1 MFIILSVIISALYVQ
16 VGSFDQYSLVYSITI
31 KEINELNA
39 AFSGARLDSL
49 KLQNYAKY
57 IIQQNSTNKSEV
69 NSITFENFSELSELL
84 KNYSTRDGAVQ
95 VQHLLDEVMSQI
107 KSMIEILKSQGISDQ
122 KILAVAFPVAYND
135 LVHMLSLNAHK
146 LSLKINVIPLR
157 KPESPKFKVAKPHKT
172 TRKTYKKAVKKAFK
186 EAKRLKVLAP
196 RIMRNMPLQTSIISD
211 FQKIVTNLADS
222 VEKAFASYP
231 AYATGAKEII
241 LNITNQSE
249 KVLKIL
255 EGNVV
260 LLLYFCS
267 RSSVYVLFFTRQV
280 QINFEIMIK
289 YYILLLCLYQG
300 VMVAVSSNPGI
311 DSGDIAELNY
321 IFRETHYDSDL
332 LEIYASYLI
341 SRHGIDDGLINSS
354 AVQIYTDLYEI
365 LTQSSSGNNTGQ
377 AQKLMQNIF
386 NQTKIMFRIIKQQG
400 IQEASVLALWLPW
413 AYNDMINVLSPKFR
427 NMIAKKPNITARV
440 EFITALSKA
449 RSDVYRFNFILP
461 KLINGINQQQT
472 LDFNKLKQF
481 MTKLGNSTYSI
492 AAVSKASYANGIK
505 ALIEDAS
512 KQVET
517 IFEVFANNGVK
528 EGPIIFEILI
538 KIFMDMMT
546 QLVYFLTAI

>member
-1 MFIILSVIISALYVQ
+1 MKLLVVILCV
-16 VGSFDQYSLVYSITI
+16 FKLVYSITI

-84 KNYSTRDGAVQ
+84 KNYSTRDGVVQ

-146 LSLKINVIPLR
+146 LSLKINVITLR

-241 LNITNQSE
+241 LNIANQSE
-249 KVLKIL
+249 KFLKIL
-255 EGNVV
+255 EGN
-260 LLLYFCS
+260 
-267 RSSVYVLFFTRQV
+267 
-280 QINFEIMIK
+280 
-289 YYILLLCLYQG
+289 G
-300 VMVAVSSNPGI
+300 
-311 DSGDIAELNY
+311 
-321 IFRETHYDSDL
+321 
-332 LEIYASYLI
+332 
-341 SRHGIDDGLINSS
+341 
-354 AVQIYTDLYEI
+354 
-365 LTQSSSGNNTGQ
+365 
-377 AQKLMQNIF
+377 
-386 NQTKIMFRIIKQQG
+386 
-400 IQEASVLALWLPW
+400 
-413 AYNDMINVLSPKFR
+413 
-427 NMIAKKPNITARV
+427 
-440 EFITALSKA
+440 EF
-449 RSDVYRFNFILP
+449 
-461 KLINGINQQQT
+461 
-472 LDFNKLKQF
+472 
-481 MTKLGNSTYSI
+481 
-492 AAVSKASYANGIK
+492 
-505 ALIEDAS
+505 
-512 KQVET
+512 
-517 IFEVFANNGVK
+517 
-528 EGPIIFEILI
+528 
-538 KIFMDMMT
+538 
-546 QLVYFLTAI
+546 